1 MGLFRRGEDQ
11 IIALIEGPSFTHT
24 GQRVENKGGRGGLLP
39 RTSGGRDI
47 IEIGIEIGIGIS
59 MPAAPRRARRPRS
72 RRGGSKRGGDV
83 QMDRA
88 TTVDRHLAEAVT
100 KVVNTLH
107 QMYSGI
113 IVRPVSPLEDED
125 FTLEISISRDLPID
139 EVLEVCHKECIKVED
154 EYDLFILP
162 HVVYHAE

>member
-1 MGLFRRGEDQ
+1 
-11 IIALIEGPSFTHT
+11 
-24 GQRVENKGGRGGLLP
+24 
-39 RTSGGRDI
+39 
-47 IEIGIEIGIGIS
+47 
-59 MPAAPRRARRPRS
+59 
-72 RRGGSKRGGDV
+72 
-83 QMDRA
+83 MDRA
-88 TTVDRHLAEAVT
+88 TTVDRHLTEAVT